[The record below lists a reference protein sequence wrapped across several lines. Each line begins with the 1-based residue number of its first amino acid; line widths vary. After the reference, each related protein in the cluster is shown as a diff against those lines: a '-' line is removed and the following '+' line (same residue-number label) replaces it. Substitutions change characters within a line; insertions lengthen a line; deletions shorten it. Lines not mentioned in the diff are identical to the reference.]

1 MTPEQIAEIHKAL
14 AKLAERIAEVNE
26 AAMRNPWSRDIA
38 FLEGRLAQHWN
49 KLVAELTAANVQHE
63 YKLRAVIEEQ
73 PQKLPWTLDL
83 FMQRAI
89 DRSDTMPEKEKPTS
103 VSVARENCTFLCAY
117 GLLAEHR

>member
-1 MTPEQIAEIHKAL
+1 MTNEQIAEHQKTL
-14 AKLAERIAEVNE
+14 AQLGARIEEVTD
-26 AAMRNPWSRDIA
+26 AAKRNPWSRDIS
-38 FLEGRLAQHWN
+38 FLERRLAQHWN
-49 KLVAELTAANVQHE
+49 KLVAELTAANVPHE
-63 YKLRAVIEEQ
+63 YKLRTVLEEQ